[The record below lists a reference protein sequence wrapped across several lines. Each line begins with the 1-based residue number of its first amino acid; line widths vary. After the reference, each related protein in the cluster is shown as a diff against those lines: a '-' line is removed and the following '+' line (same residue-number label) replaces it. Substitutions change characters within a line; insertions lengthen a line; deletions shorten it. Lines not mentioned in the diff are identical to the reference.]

1 MPRAWKA
8 VRFFLAAGVAAVVMP
23 SVSAAA
29 QAAQAPRPP
38 APAPAPAQAVQPGMT
53 PPADYVIGPDDSLS
67 IIFWDHKEMSA
78 DVVVRPDGMIS
89 LPLLNDVPVLGL
101 TPDQLRAKLA
111 DAGGKFVEGLNV
123 MVIVKDIKSRMVSI
137 TGEVAKSGP
146 YPINAPMTVLQL
158 ISLAGGLQ
166 EYADKKHISII
177 RVEKGQP
184 VSYLFNY
191 DEVVKKRKNL
201 AQNIQLRPGD
211 QVVVP

>member
-1 MPRAWKA
+1 VIAMIS
-8 VRFFLAAGVAAVVMP
+8 VTAGVAA
-23 SVSAAA
+23 
-29 QAAQAPRPP
+29 AQAPAAPRPA
-38 APAPAPAQAVQPGMT
+38 APAPTQVAPAGVT
-53 PPADYVIGPDDSLS
+53 PPSDYVIGVEDALS

-78 DVVVRPDGMIS
+78 DVIVRPDGKIS
-89 LPLLNDVPVLGL
+89 LPLVNEIAATGL
-101 TPDQLRAKLA
+101 TPEQLRVKLTEAGAKFIE
-111 DAGGKFVEGLNV
+111 DPNV

-146 YPINAPMTVLQL
+146 YPINGPMTVLQL

-166 EYADKKHISII
+166 EFADTKHISII
-177 RVEKGQP
+177 RTEKGQP

-201 AQNIQLRPGD
+201 KQNIQLQPGD